1 LQLGHIEIMARLQI
15 GVGEGWKEPSM
26 ELTDQDVALVALRE
40 YASVGPRTFRLL
52 MTHFGE
58 VEKIFE
64 SLPGEIAELPR
75 MSAEREEQIR
85 CSIENAPFIRK
96 RLLNLHERGIEMTTV
111 FHLDYPET
119 LLEIADPPPLFYWK
133 GEFNS
138 QRGNCVAIVG
148 SHAASS
154 EGIAEAVRLGKLISA
169 TGAVVVSGLAR
180 GIDSGAHLGALKGG
194 GKTIAVLGC
203 GFDDIYPPENVA
215 LADSIA
221 KQGLL
226 LSEYPPDTEV
236 SVGRLMARNRLIV
249 GLAKSVIVVE
259 TTDDSGGTAG
269 AINETL
275 RQSKALF
282 TCFNPNRKG
291 AATNDVGAVQLTKED
306 DWKMVLQ
313 YMV

>member
-1 LQLGHIEIMARLQI
+1 
-15 GVGEGWKEPSM
+15 M
-26 ELTDQDVALVALRE
+26 ELTDQDIALVALRE
-40 YASVGPRTFRLL
+40 YASVGPRTFQIL

-58 VEKIFE
+58 VEKIFD

-85 CSIENAPFIRK
+85 ISMENAPYIRK
-96 RLLNLHERGIEMTTV
+96 RLSNLHERGIELTTIL
-111 FHLDYPET
+111 HLNYPQS
-119 LLEIADPPPLFYWK
+119 LSEIATPPPLFYWK
-133 GEFNS
+133 GDFDAL
-138 QRGNCVAIVG
+138 RGNCVAIVG

-154 EGIAEAVRLGKLISA
+154 AGIVEAVRLGKMISA
-169 TGAVVVSGLAR
+169 TGAIVVSGLAR
-180 GIDSGAHLGALKGG
+180 GIDSGAHLGSLKGD

-203 GFDDIYPPENVA
+203 GLEDIYPPENMA
-215 LADSIA
+215 LADNIA

-226 LSEYPPDTEV
+226 LTESPPDPEV

-249 GLAKSVIVVE
+249 GLARSVIVVE
-259 TTDDSGGTAG
+259 TTADSGGTAG
-269 AINETL
+269 AITETL
-275 RQSKALF
+275 RQGKSLF

-291 AATNDVGAVQLTKED
+291 SATNDIGAVQLANED